1 MYLVILKR
9 YYGVPYLWRYCLD
22 LLFIFQLVE
31 GVESDFMKH
40 FGIILLFFVIA
51 LGLHALHYF
60 GLIYI
65 KKKVSDESF
74 IEAIGKLEELR
85 NSFYHKAN
93 QISKEIK

>member
-1 MYLVILKR
+1 MAILF
-9 YYGVPYLWRYCLD
+9 D